1 MERHNYNHE
10 RVTPNQASEVR
21 NLCERFDVSPQVVKE
36 AIRVCRGDRQQIENY
51 LKVRTGH
58 GREAGFDNGSRN
70 APR

>member
-1 MERHNYNHE
+1 MDRYNFNRE
-10 RVTPNQASEVR
+10 RVTANQENEVQR
-21 NLCERFDVSPQVVKE
+21 LCQRFDVSPQVVKE

-51 LKVRTGH
+51 LQVRTGH